1 MNIDRL
7 YKAFDATFRR
17 LEWEKETEKA
27 TKLIEIWQQV
37 EELLGDDYTSVN
49 TKTNNTIF
57 SYEDSNK

>member
-7 YKAFDATFRR
+7 YKAFDTTFRK

-37 EELLGDDYTSVN
+37 EELLGDDYEPVN
-49 TKTNNTIF
+49 TKPSTTTVF
-57 SYEDSNK
+57 KYEE